1 MLLVSASLFILV
13 KVWCGGFE
21 LIGTDSL
28 SQILRLANVP
38 LQGRCR
44 AIANKMP
51 NGTRNVIG
59 HMTTDLGPV
68 RATCKKYIYIF
79 LSESPIGKLVA

>member
-1 MLLVSASLFILV
+1 M
-13 KVWCGGFE
+13 
-21 LIGTDSL
+21 
-28 SQILRLANVP
+28 P

-59 HMTTDLGPV
+59 HMTTNQEPV
-68 RATCKKYIYIF
+68 RATRKKTKKKLEVPF
-79 LSESPIGKLVA
+79 LY